1 MAKICV
7 FIGIKMELDNL
18 VNPIELFNK
27 WFGEAKKKELRDPNA
42 MQLATVAKNG
52 MPSVRTVLLKD
63 IIDGN
68 FVFYTNY
75 ESRKSNEILQTGKGA
90 ICFYWKSLNR
100 QVRLVGI
107 ISKVSKEISD
117 IYFSNRSRGS
127 RIGAWA
133 SNQSR
138 PVDSRQKL
146 IDRVSHFENKFKE
159 DIPRPKHW
167 GGFALSPDEFEFWQ
181 DGDFRLHDRFI
192 LKRSNKS
199 KLWEAKRHYP

>member
-1 MAKICV
+1 
-7 FIGIKMELDNL
+7 MELDNF

-27 WFGEAKKKELRDPNA
+27 WFEEAKKKELRDPNA
-42 MQLATVAKNG
+42 MQLATVSKDG

-75 ESRKSNEILQTGKGA
+75 ESRKSDEILQTGKGA

-100 QVRLVGI
+100 QVRLVGN

-117 IYFSNRSRGS
+117 IYFSKRSRGS

-138 PVDSRQKL
+138 PVDSRQTL
-146 IDRVSHFENKFKE
+146 IDRVNDFEIKFKE
-159 DIPRPKHW
+159 DVPRPKHW
-167 GGFALSPDEFEFWQ
+167 GGFALLPKEFEFWQ

-192 LKRSNKS
+192 LKPSKNS
-199 KLWEAKRHYP
+199 KLWEAKRYYP